1 MTIRFYR
8 PSDLATLFAI
18 NQASTPGVGH
28 EDSAAGLAR
37 WIDISTCL
45 VAVDAADKPL
55 GFITLIPPG
64 TMAYDSNNLRWFERY
79 QEGRETSL
87 IYVDRIALTPKARG
101 LGLGEKLYQAAY
113 GAFKTTDEIGCEVNT
128 MPPNPG
134 SHRFHQR
141 LGFREVGTR
150 AHGDSYAVTYYTRK
164 ITA

>member
-1 MTIRFYR
+1 MPIRLYR
-8 PSDLATLFAI
+8 PSDLVTLFAI

-45 VAVDAADKPL
+45 VAVDEADKPL

-64 TMAYDSNNLRWFERY
+64 TMAYDSYNLRWFERY

-87 IYVDRIALTPKARG
+87 IYVDRIALTPEARG

-113 GAFKTTDEIGCEVNT
+113 AAFKTTDEIGCEVNT

>member
-1 MTIRFYR
+1 M
-8 PSDLATLFAI
+8 D
-18 NQASTPGVGH
+18 
-28 EDSAAGLAR
+28 E
-37 WIDISTCL
+37 
-45 VAVDAADKPL
+45 ADKPL

-64 TMAYDSNNLRWFERY
+64 TMAYDSHNLRWFERY

-87 IYVDRIALTPKARG
+87 IYVDRIALTPEARG

-113 GAFKTTDEIGCEVNT
+113 AAFKTTDEIGCEVNT